1 MKILVFYRRVF
12 STERRQNVLYNS
24 LLKSSL
30 EREDVQELERETARK
45 SFEVYQNLRKSQSLY
60 KAHYWKGWASLCI
73 ILCLLVFYSTF
84 EKDVTMS
91 QISCRIHQVPFIC
104 VVSNTKFF
112 RVISI
117 IIQNYANCYFPPL
130 YFQVIFNLA
139 YMQVKMM
146 FWDLLR

>member
-1 MKILVFYRRVF
+1 MF

-112 RVISI
+112 RVIKKEPSSFHHPKI
-117 IIQNYANCYFPPL
+117 MPILTDIFHNCIL
-130 YFQVIFNLA
+130 SGYFQPRLHAGKRYVLGSP
-139 YMQVKMM
+139 
-146 FWDLLR
+146 

>member
-1 MKILVFYRRVF
+1 MKILFFRRVF

-112 RVISI
+112 RVIKRTI
-117 IIQNYANCYFPPL
+117 IISSSKTTSI
-130 YFQVIFNLA
+130 VIFYHYTFRL
-139 YMQVKMM
+139 
-146 FWDLLR
+146 FSTSPTCR